1 MVETTL
7 RLLAAVA
14 EVGGG
19 TWEES
24 PGLTE
29 RALTNWLGQQ
39 EDRVDE
45 LMERLKRKQREITR
59 LAEVEE
65 EDQVPSN
72 TQPIRE
78 PAPSLNP
85 GTDGIGPI
93 EERCLSEGSP
103 SGERENL
110 WRPPNAGRAQDQ
122 SDSQGKTSTPAEEGV
137 REERRR
143 YRRQASRERI

>member
-39 EDRVDE
+39 EDQVDE
-45 LMERLKRKQREITR
+45 LM
-59 LAEVEE
+59 
-65 EDQVPSN
+65 
-72 TQPIRE
+72 
-78 PAPSLNP
+78 
-85 GTDGIGPI
+85 IG
-93 EERCLSEGSP
+93 
-103 SGERENL
+103 
-110 WRPPNAGRAQDQ
+110 
-122 SDSQGKTSTPAEEGV
+122 
-137 REERRR
+137 
-143 YRRQASRERI
+143 